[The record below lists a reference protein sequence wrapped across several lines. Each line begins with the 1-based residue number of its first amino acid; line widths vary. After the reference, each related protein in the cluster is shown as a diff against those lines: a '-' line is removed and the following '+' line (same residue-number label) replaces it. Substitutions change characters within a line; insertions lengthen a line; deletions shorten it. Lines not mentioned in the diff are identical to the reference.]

1 MRPLFALMVATW
13 FGSGLIPPVLLN
25 GMAGTYGSLAAI
37 PVCYVALWS
46 STFMAESLFLQI
58 IWYLF
63 FTSCIFCIGL
73 WSIPIAEATLGP
85 RRDWRGKVREHDQSQ
100 IVVDEIIGMLTTCMP
115 LLWIRHNPAVA
126 FFAAF
131 VFFRLFDI
139 TKLWPGHYFD
149 RMERPVGVLL
159 DDVVAGIYAAIA
171 LVVFLEAVGP

>member
-63 FTSCIFCIGL
+63 FMSCIFCVGL
-73 WSIPIAEATLGP
+73 WSIPIAEATLGA
-85 RRDWRGKVREHDQSQ
+85 RKDWRGRGRGHHQNQ
-100 IVVDEIIGMLTTCMP
+100 NVVGGKNRMLTTCLP
-115 LLWIRHNPAVA
+115 
-126 FFAAF
+126 
-131 VFFRLFDI
+131 
-139 TKLWPGHYFD
+139 
-149 RMERPVGVLL
+149 
-159 DDVVAGIYAAIA
+159 
-171 LVVFLEAVGP
+171 